1 MQNFAKRFIYTPF
14 GSAARAFQSND
25 PNQIEQAENAANAY
39 LRDLRREDHE
49 MGLQRQEQSR
59 RQYDSE
65 TQRQKMGLLG
75 GLLGAPR
82 RIG

>member
-1 MQNFAKRFIYTPF
+1 MKQFGYTPY
-14 GSAARAFQSND
+14 GNVARMLQSNNPD
-25 PNQIEQAENAANAY
+25 LIAQGENIAGAY
-39 LRDLRREDHE
+39 GRDLKRENHE
-49 MGLQRQEQSR
+49 MGLLQQEQSR

-65 TQRQKMGLLG
+65 TQRQKLGILG

>member
-1 MQNFAKRFIYTPF
+1 MNVAQQYGYTPF
-14 GSAARAFQSND
+14 GHVGKMIQSPANEALSH
-25 PNQIEQAENAANAY
+25 QGHILAGQYGRELKREN
-39 LRDLRREDHE
+39 HE
-49 MGLQRQEQSR
+49 MGLLQQEQSR

-65 TQRQKMGLLG
+65 TQRQKLGVLG

>member
-1 MQNFAKRFIYTPF
+1 MNRWGYTPF
-14 GSAARAFQSND
+14 GQTARMLQSNNPD
-25 PNQIEQAENAANAY
+25 LIAQGEQNAG
-39 LRDLRREDHE
+39 LWSRDLKREQHE
-49 MGLQRQEQSR
+49 MGLQQQEQAR

-65 TQRQKMGLLG
+65 TQRQKTGLLG

>member
-1 MQNFAKRFIYTPF
+1 MAQGENLAGAYGRDLQ
-14 GSAARAFQSND
+14 R
-25 PNQIEQAENAANAY
+25 ENA
-39 LRDLRREDHE
+39 E
-49 MGLQRQEQSR
+49 MSVLQQEQKR

-65 TQRQKMGLLG
+65 TQRQKLGVLG